1 VDTAR
6 NREVLSEEF
15 FLDEGAGI
23 GVGVGPYD
31 FDHVRVAYQAG
42 PQRPVSGNFAFQQGG
57 FFSGTRREAAWRGR
71 VEVTTRFSLE
81 PTVSMNWIDLPTG
94 EYDTNLIASRINY
107 TLSPRSFL
115 AAFLQYNTAANSLS
129 TNVRFRWEYEP
140 GSDLYVVYNS
150 LRDTLAPGYPELN
163 TQSFIVKFTRLFRF

>member
-1 VDTAR
+1 M
-6 NREVLSEEF
+6 
-15 FLDEGAGI
+15 
-23 GVGVGPYD
+23 GVGAYD
-31 FDHVRVAYQAG
+31 FDSVRISYQAG
-42 PQRPVSGNFAFQQGG
+42 PHRPISGNFAYQQGG

-71 VEVTTRFSLE
+71 VEVTSQFSLE
-81 PTVSMNWIDLPTG
+81 PIVSMNWIDLPAG
-94 EYDTNLIASRINY
+94 DYDTSLIASRINY

-140 GSDLYVVYNS
+140 GSDFYVVYNS

-163 TQSFIVKFTRLFRF
+163 TQALIVKFTRLFRF